1 MSAPRE
7 ERQEKQ
13 QETGPAQP
21 GRDERAEGAFT
32 RSRVIGLIAGPL
44 VGLLIYLLMPDMP
57 LPLAE
62 GEDEAV
68 LSANGRT
75 VAAVTAFIAIW
86 WATEAIPIP
95 VTSLLPLVLFPVM
108 LEGTPIGDV
117 SSSYGSDTIFLF
129 MGGFM
134 LALAMQKW
142 NLHKRIALTI
152 VSKVGSNSAGLI
164 GGFMIATGFITM
176 WVSNTATAVMMLPV
190 GLSVITVLT
199 QFRKGRTDANFA
211 TALMLGI
218 AYASSIGSVA
228 TIIGTPPNVLMVGYL
243 SEAHDITIGFGQWM
257 LAGVPLAAVFLFL
270 AWFVLIKVFPPE
282 AKRVEGAQELIRT
295 ELTALGAMSRGEKGV
310 SLVFALAALSWI
322 FIPVLAR
329 SEGIGGAL
337 PWLAGIS
344 DAGIAMTVAI
354 VLFLVPIDRQG
365 TRLLDWETAV
375 GLPWGVLL
383 LFGGGLAISG
393 QFTASGLSTWIG
405 GQVSVLA
412 GIPLWVLILVVT
424 ALVLFL
430 TELTSNTA
438 TAATF
443 LPILGGVALGMGMD
457 VMTLVVPVALA
468 ATMAFMLPVATPPN
482 AIVFGSG
489 YVRIGQMIRGGLWL
503 NLIALVL
510 ILGAMYGLFSW
521 AIGITL

>member
-1 MSAPRE
+1 MTPPSE
-7 ERQEKQ
+7 EKRAD
-13 QETGPAQP
+13 GPAAAAPNQ
-21 GRDERAEGAFT
+21 RSEGGFS
-32 RSRVIGLIAGPL
+32 RSRVIGLIAGPI
-44 VGLLIYLLMPDMP
+44 VGLVIYFLMPDMP
-57 LPLAE
+57 LPLVE
-62 GEDEAV
+62 GEDAGEAV
-68 LSANGRT
+68 ISANGRA

-95 VTSLLPLVLFPVM
+95 VTSLLPLVLFPVV

-117 SSSYGSDTIFLF
+117 ASSYGSDTIFLF

-152 VSKVGSNSAGLI
+152 VSKVGSNSAGLV
-164 GGFMIATGFITM
+164 GGFMVATGFITM

-243 SEAHDITIGFGQWM
+243 SETHDITIGFGQWM
-257 LAGVPLAAVFLFL
+257 LAGVPLAAVFMLI
-270 AWFVLIKVFPPE
+270 AWFVLVRVFPPA
-282 AKRVEGAQELIRT
+282 AKRVEGAQELIRS
-295 ELTALGAMSRGEKGV
+295 ELDAMGPMSRGEKSV
-310 SLVFALAALSWI
+310 SVVFVLAALSWI
-322 FIPVLAR
+322 FVPVLAR
-329 SEGIGGAL
+329 SEGIGAAL
-337 PWLAGIS
+337 PWLANIS
-344 DAGIAMTVAI
+344 DAGIAMTVAAL
-354 VLFLVPIDRQG
+354 LFLIPVDRRG
-365 TRLLDWETAV
+365 TRLLDWDTAV
-375 GLPWGVLL
+375 QLPWGVLL

-393 QFTASGLSTWIG
+393 QFTSSGLSTWIG
-405 GQVSVLA
+405 GQVSVLG
-412 GIPLWVLILVVT
+412 GIPLWVLIVVVA

-443 LPILGGVALGMGMD
+443 LPILGGVALGMELD
-457 VMTLVVPVALA
+457 VLTLVVPVALA

-489 YVRIGQMIRGGLWL
+489 YVSIGQMIRGGVWL

-510 ILGAMYGLFSW
+510 ILGAMYALFSW
-521 AIGITL
+521 AIGITF

>member
-1 MSAPRE
+1 MASPKSEQIPDTSSPSQDGR
-7 ERQEKQ
+7 
-13 QETGPAQP
+13 PA
-21 GRDERAEGAFT
+21 GG
-32 RSRVIGLIAGPL
+32 SRLKVVGLIAGP
-44 VGLLIYLLMPDMP
+44 VIGLIVYLLMPDMP
-57 LPLAE
+57 LPLIE

-75 VAAVTAFIAIW
+75 VAAITAFIATW

-108 LEGTPIGDV
+108 LEGTPIAGV
-117 SSSYGSDTIFLF
+117 ASSYGSDTIFLF

-152 VSKVGSNSAGLI
+152 VSKVGSNTAGLV
-164 GGFMIATGFITM
+164 GGFMVATGFITM

-199 QFRKGRTDANFA
+199 QFRNGRTDANFA

-228 TIIGTPPNVLMVGYL
+228 TIIGTPPNVLMVAYL
-243 SEAHDITIGFGQWM
+243 SETHDITIGFGQWM
-257 LAGVPLAAVFLFL
+257 LAGVPLAAVFLL
-270 AWFVLIKVFPPE
+270 IAWFVLVKVFPPQV
-282 AKRVEGAQELIRT
+282 KRVEGAQELIRS
-295 ELTALGAMSRGEKGV
+295 ELAEMGRMSRGEKSV

-322 FIPVLAR
+322 FIPMLAR
-329 SEGIGGAL
+329 TETVGAAL
-337 PWLAGIS
+337 PWLSSIT
-344 DAGIAMTVAI
+344 DAGIAMTVAV
-354 VLFLVPIDRQG
+354 VLFLVPVDRKG
-365 TRLLDWETAV
+365 ARLLDWDTAV
-375 GLPWGVLL
+375 QLPWGVLL
-383 LFGGGLAISG
+383 LFGGGLAISA

-412 GIPLWVLILVVT
+412 GIPVWVLILAVA

-443 LPILGGVALGMGMD
+443 LPILGGVAMGMD
-457 VMTLVVPVALA
+457 MDVLALVVPVALA

-489 YVRIGQMIRGGLWL
+489 HVRIGQMMRGGLWL

-510 ILGAMYGLFSW
+510 ILGAMYALFAW
-521 AIGITL
+521 ALGITL

>member
-1 MSAPRE
+1 MTPPSE
-7 ERQEKQ
+7 EKQ
-13 QETGPAQP
+13 AADAPSTKSGTRP
-21 GRDERAEGAFT
+21 EGGFS

-44 VGLLIYLLMPDMP
+44 VGLLVYLLMPDMP
-57 LPLAE
+57 LPLVE

-68 LSANGRT
+68 VSANGRM
-75 VAAVTAFIAIW
+75 VAAVTAFIALW

-108 LEGTPIGDV
+108 LEGTPIADV
-117 SSSYGSDTIFLF
+117 ASSYGSDTIFLF

-134 LALAMQKW
+134 LALAMQRW

-228 TIIGTPPNVLMVGYL
+228 TIIGTPPNVLMVAYL
-243 SEAHDITIGFGQWM
+243 ADTHDITIGFGQWM
-257 LAGVPLAAVFLFL
+257 LAGVPLAAVFLL
-270 AWFVLIKVFPPE
+270 IAWFVLVRVFPPE
-282 AKRVEGAQELIRT
+282 AKRVEGAQELIRS
-295 ELTALGAMSRGEKGV
+295 ELDAMGPMSRGEKAV
-310 SLVFALAALSWI
+310 SAVFALAALSWI

-329 SEGIGGAL
+329 TEGVGGAL
-337 PWLAGIS
+337 PWLANIS
-344 DAGIAMTVAI
+344 DAGIAMTVAV
-354 VLFLVPIDRQG
+354 VLFLLPVDRQG
-365 TRLLDWETAV
+365 TRLLDWDTAV
-375 GLPWGVLL
+375 QLPWGVLL
-383 LFGGGLAISG
+383 LFGGGLAISA
-393 QFTASGLSTWIG
+393 QFTSSGLSAWIG
-405 GQVSVLA
+405 GQVSVLG

-443 LPILGGVALGMGMD
+443 LPILGGVAMGMELD
-457 VMTLVVPVALA
+457 VLTLVVPVALA

-489 YVRIGQMIRGGLWL
+489 YVRIGQMMRGGLWL
-503 NLIALVL
+503 NLIAMVL
-510 ILGAMYGLFSW
+510 ILGAMYALFSW